1 MIVIQIMTVRTTIP
15 NNLSCVNLIWN
26 EIQYVCTWQ
35 VLRIVD
41 CHGLGRIQGPGTE
54 CQFWS
59 HPVWIWSLF
68 QQFQQFANNF
78 TVCQIKI
85 DAVKLKLYHLY
96 ICNII
101 LRHFLVKTF
110 FEFSCQISGFLL
122 LLVTSED
129 GKFGDFRNFL
139 KWKFSVNSKYFSHKN
154 MQRSELLYARTLLFY
169 FSSSLKSYISLKYS
183 F

>member
-1 MIVIQIMTVRTTIP
+1 MAHDCYSNNDCTTIP

-54 CQFWS
+54 RQFWC
-59 HPVWIWSLF
+59 HPGWIWSLF
-68 QQFQQFANNF
+68 QQFEKNF

-101 LRHFLVKTF
+101 LKHFLVKTF

-129 GKFGDFRNFL
+129 GKFGEIRNFINENFR
-139 KWKFSVNSKYFSHKN
+139 WIRNTS
-154 MQRSELLYARTLLFY
+154 RTKICKGASSFTQEHFY
-169 FSSSLKSYISLKYS
+169 FILAHLWNLT
-183 F
+183 FL